1 MLLPL
6 DTTINGFYHFK
17 GRFTTHNGKV
27 PLGKPNFLSSGGGEG
42 KKQKTRIQNNTLPFW
57 WFCFNEHMHESYL
70 MHNYKSMKY
79 LML

>member
-1 MLLPL
+1 MVKFHWENQ
-6 DTTINGFYHFK
+6 ISFQVG
-17 GRFTTHNGKV
+17 
-27 PLGKPNFLSSGGGEG
+27 GGGEG

>member
-1 MLLPL
+1 MVKFHWENQISFQL
-6 DTTINGFYHFK
+6 G
-17 GRFTTHNGKV
+17 GGK
-27 PLGKPNFLSSGGGEG
+27 GGGEG
-42 KKQKTRIQNNTLPFW
+42 KKQKTRIQNNTLPFR